1 MSDRYDAAV
10 PVESG
15 LVAFTEVPAG
25 DHRGYNAWH
34 QLDHLPEVHTVAG
47 VVHGERWVA
56 SPRCRDAAPVAGD
69 PFVAAH
75 YLTLYLLAPPTAA
88 AMEGIGRLSTE
99 LDAAG
104 RTFADRRSVYTGVLP
119 LAAATAAP
127 RVGVKAAAVPFR
139 PATGVLAVVDD
150 PAAGLPPDLTGI
162 DGVAGAWAFA
172 ADGGAERVTVAWL
185 DDDPVAVA
193 RRAAP
198 ALAGVRHAAP
208 YEAIRPGEWDWFGT

>member
-1 MSDRYDAAV
+1 MPAV

-15 LVAFTEVPAG
+15 LVAFTEVPGG

-47 VVHGERWVA
+47 VVRGERWVA
-56 SPRCRDAAPVAGD
+56 SPRCRDAAPVVGE
-69 PFVAAH
+69 PFGAAH
-75 YLTLYLLAPPTAA
+75 YLTLYLLAAPTTAA
-88 AMEGIGRLSTE
+88 LEGIGALSRD

-104 RTFADRRSVYTGVLP
+104 RTFADRRSVYNGVLP
-119 LAAATAAP
+119 VAATTAAP
-127 RVGVKAAAVPFR
+127 RAGVRAAAVPFR

-150 PAAGLPPDLTGI
+150 PAAGPPPDLTAL
-162 DGVAGAWAFA
+162 DGVAGAWTFA
-172 ADGGAERVTVAWL
+172 GDDHRVTLAWL

-193 RRAAP
+193 RQAASG
-198 ALAGVRHAAP
+198 LAGVRHAAP